1 MTEGVGTDQA
11 ALIAGRYRVVR
22 QLGSGGM
29 GSVLL
34 AEDERLQRPVAIKRM
49 HPEGPADAIER
60 FRREARL
67 GASLNHR
74 NLVTT
79 YDAIVED
86 DEVMIVMEYVPGPSL
101 AEALREGPLEPAR
114 AVGVL
119 RDVAAALDDA
129 HSHGVLHR
137 DVKPANILLAPD
149 GRAML
154 ADLGVATAVEST
166 KITIA
171 GGVIGTAAY
180 LAPEQFDGGK
190 TTEASDV
197 YALAAVAYEMLAGRR
212 ARAGRTP
219 LEIARAAAAGPADL
233 RELDPT
239 IPEAVAEA
247 LCRGMATEPHDRPHT
262 AGALAAE
269 VARPLEAARPAPA
282 THQPSTTLR
291 KGSDPPAV
299 PRASRDDVV
308 ATAAAPPRAPAAAAA
323 PADRERSRSRLIPA
337 LLAGLLAIGA
347 LVLVLALGSSGGG
360 GGDGA
365 ERQASDPPAETAG
378 GAPEPGGEEGAASAP
393 EQEGGAASPEAAPEP
408 GAEAAPEAAAEPG
421 PARAVRAFYERA
433 AADDFTGAY
442 ESAAAEWQAK
452 LGGSPDSVAAELGT
466 LEEITFGRLEVVDR
480 SGSSATVAVE
490 TTARH
495 AAYTDRCTGTI
506 PAVREGGRWRMG
518 VPAVSCR
525 RA

>member
-11 ALIAGRYRVVR
+11 ALIAGRYRLVR
-22 QLGSGGM
+22 ELGSGGM
-29 GSVLL
+29 GTVVL
-34 AEDERLQRPVAIKRM
+34 AEDERLRRPVAIKRM

-79 YDAIVED
+79 YDAIVEGD
-86 DEVMIVMEYVPGPSL
+86 HVMIVMEYVPGPSL
-101 AEALREGPLEPAR
+101 AEALRDGPLEPAR
-114 AVGVL
+114 AVGIL

-166 KITIA
+166 KITVA

-180 LAPEQFDGGK
+180 LAPEQFDGGE

-247 LCRGMATEPHDRPHT
+247 LCRGMATDPADRPHT

-269 VARPLEAARPAPA
+269 VARPLEAAA
-282 THQPSTTLR
+282 QPSR
-291 KGSDPPAV
+291 GSDPFATKQPLPVTERVTGSDPAV
-299 PRASRDDVV
+299 RAGVADASPR
-308 ATAAAPPRAPAAAAA
+308 
-323 PADRERSRSRLIPA
+323 RSSRLVPA
-337 LLAGLLAIGA
+337 LLLALLAVGA
-347 LVLVLALGSSGGG
+347 VVLVVSAGGGG
-360 GGDGA
+360 GGDA
-365 ERQASDPPAETAG
+365 ERQAADPPAETS
-378 GAPEPGGEEGAASAP
+378 E
-393 EQEGGAASPEAAPEP
+393 EAAPQEEQ
-408 GAEAAPEAAAEPG
+408 AAAPEAGSGADEESGAPAPAPSAEPG

-433 AADDFTGAY
+433 AADDFDGAW
-442 ESAAAEWQAK
+442 ERAGPDLRAAW
-452 LGGSPDSVAAELGT
+452 GGSVDAMAADLGS
-466 LEEITFGRLEVVDR
+466 LESITFDRLEVAER
-480 SGSSATVAVE
+480 AGGTASVAVA
-490 TTARH
+490 TRAKH
-495 AAYTDRCTGTI
+495 PGYTDVCTGTI
-506 PAVREGGRWRMG
+506 PAVREGGTWRMG
-518 VPAVSCR
+518 SPQVSCR
-525 RA
+525 RQ

>member
-22 QLGSGGM
+22 ELGSGGM
-29 GSVLL
+29 GTVIL
-34 AEDERLQRPVAIKRM
+34 AEDERLRRPVAIKRM

-79 YDAIVED
+79 YDAIVEGD
-86 DEVMIVMEYVPGPSL
+86 QVMIVMEYVPGPSL
-101 AEALREGPLEPAR
+101 AEALRDGPLEPAR
-114 AVGVL
+114 AVGIL

-129 HSHGVLHR
+129 HAHGVLHR

-149 GRAML
+149 GRAKL

-166 KITIA
+166 KITVA

-180 LAPEQFDGGK
+180 LAPEQFDGGE

-247 LCRGMATEPHDRPHT
+247 LCRGMATDPSDRPHT

-269 VARPLEAARPAPA
+269 VARPLEAAPE
-282 THQPSTTLR
+282 PSR
-291 KGSDPPAV
+291 GSDPEPSRGSDPLVETEPVAV
-299 PRASRDDVV
+299 TQRASRGASVTPAARTTRRSSRLVPALLLALLAVGIVVLV
-308 ATAAAPPRAPAAAAA
+308 ATA
-323 PADRERSRSRLIPA
+323 
-337 LLAGLLAIGA
+337 
-347 LVLVLALGSSGGG
+347 GG
-360 GGDGA
+360 GGDAG
-365 ERQASDPPAETAG
+365 ERQAADPPAETSEV
-378 GAPEPGGEEGAASAP
+378 APQEEQA
-393 EQEGGAASPEAAPEP
+393 AAPEP
-408 GAEAAPEAAAEPG
+408 APEPEPEPEAESGAGSGTPASAPSGEPG

-433 AADDFTGAY
+433 AADDFDGAW
-442 ESAAAEWQAK
+442 ERAGADLRAAW
-452 LGGSPDSVAAELGT
+452 GGSVDAMAADLGS
-466 LEEITFGRLEVVDR
+466 LQAIAFDRLEVSQR
-480 SGSSATVAVE
+480 AGATASVAVA
-490 TTARH
+490 TRARH
-495 AAYTDRCTGTI
+495 ADYTDVCTGTI
-506 PAVREGGRWRMG
+506 PAVREGGTWRMG
-518 VPAVSCR
+518 RPQVSCR
-525 RA
+525 RQ